1 MIQRTKLLNYLADF
15 LKVAEFDD
23 YCINGLQIEGTD
35 TIKTVVLGVSVS
47 RRLFQQAI
55 ARRADMIIVHHGLFW
70 KNDPSPLALTGIMR
84 ERVAL
89 LITNNI
95 NLAGYH
101 LPLDA
106 HPEIGNNA
114 QIMKRL
120 NIVPIQPV
128 DVGFLG
134 ELPHKPAVEQL
145 VSDIDASLGT
155 HSQKFLFG
163 GKTAH
168 RVLVIS
174 GGSSGSY
181 KQAIDHGADIFIGG
195 DIKENLVREI
205 EEAGLNYINAGHYNS
220 EQFGIRALGEHLA
233 EKFQLSC
240 FFVDIPNPV

>member
-1 MIQRTKLLNYLADF
+1 MIQRSKLLNYLADF

-23 YCINGLQIEGTD
+23 YCINGLQLEGTD

-128 DVGFLG
+128 D
-134 ELPHKPAVEQL
+134 
-145 VSDIDASLGT
+145 
-155 HSQKFLFG
+155 
-163 GKTAH
+163 
-168 RVLVIS
+168 
-174 GGSSGSY
+174 
-181 KQAIDHGADIFIGG
+181 
-195 DIKENLVREI
+195 
-205 EEAGLNYINAGHYNS
+205 
-220 EQFGIRALGEHLA
+220 
-233 EKFQLSC
+233 
-240 FFVDIPNPV
+240 